1 MLIWDRVGLSWMSYM
16 LKSGSPLREMTS
28 LLVIRLWHQL
38 TEALRVFVLHPSFQ
52 NGGLVEVIV
61 SIYFVVFDFNYFVS
75 FIIISLLILS
85 TSKLLTY
92 I

>member
-1 MLIWDRVGLSWMSYM
+1 M

-61 SIYFVVFDFNYFVS
+61 SIYYVVFDLNYFVS

-85 TSKLLTY
+85 TSKVLTY